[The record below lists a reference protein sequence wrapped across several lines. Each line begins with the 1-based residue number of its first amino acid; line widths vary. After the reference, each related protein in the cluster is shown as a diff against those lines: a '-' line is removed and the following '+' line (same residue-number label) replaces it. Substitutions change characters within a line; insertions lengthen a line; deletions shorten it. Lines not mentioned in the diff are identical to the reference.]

1 MKKIIFSNIVFSI
14 LIIAFGLLG
23 SILISRT
30 LGPSQRGEIAAIIL
44 WPALLLYLGSFGTYQ
59 AVIYHFSKKNRNIDN
74 IWGTC
79 LVITFLNSL
88 ISILVGSTLIFL
100 TLKLLSIELKWYSFY
115 LLLFLP
121 LNIITQ
127 FISSVLQAK
136 ALFKEYNFTRLFT
149 PLFYLIGI
157 VSLFFLDKLSVMNII
172 SLQITLIV
180 LQFFVFLSLY
190 NKRIGSV
197 FNFKYHK
204 KTIKI
209 IYNYGYK
216 VWLGDL
222 SQGLNVKMDQ
232 ILISGMLLSKDLGIY
247 VVATSIANFTSVI
260 PNAYKTV
267 FMPLISSTKKMVE
280 KIKMTNKVLFNFLWI
295 NLGVTIV
302 CLIATPIAI
311 PLLFGEEF
319 RDSIFISYILLIG
332 FLFLNFKIV
341 LASIMQ
347 GFGKPLFVSYSEI
360 AGLIAL
366 LIIVYPL
373 TSTYGLIGASSAIS
387 VAYLVQ
393 FLTLYTLF
401 IRIKNQ
407 YND

>member
-14 LIIAFGLLG
+14 LIIVFGLVG

-44 WPALLLYLGSFGTYQ
+44 WPTLLLYLGSFGTYQ
-59 AVIYHFSKKNRNIDN
+59 AVIYHFSKKNRNIEN

-79 LVITFLNSL
+79 IVITLLNS
-88 ISILVGSTLIFL
+88 IVSIVVGSTLIFL

-157 VSLFFLDKLSVMNII
+157 ISLFFLDKLSVTNII

-267 FMPLISSTKKMVE
+267 FLPLISSTKKMVE
-280 KIKMTNKVLFNFLWI
+280 KINITKKVLFNFLWI
-295 NLGVTIV
+295 NLGVTMV
-302 CLIATPIAI
+302 CYFATPIAI

-319 RDSIFISYILLIG
+319 RESVFISYILLVG

-373 TSTYGLIGASSAIS
+373 TSTYGLVGASSAIS

-393 FLTLYTLF
+393 FLTLYTLL

>member
-1 MKKIIFSNIVFSI
+1 MKKVIFSNVFFSI
-14 LIIAFGLLG
+14 LIIVFGLIG
-23 SILISRT
+23 SVLISRA

-44 WPALLLYLGSFGTYQ
+44 WPTLLLYLGSFGTYQ
-59 AVIYHFSKKNRNIDN
+59 AVIYHFSKKNRNIEN

-79 LVITFLNSL
+79 LAITVMNS
-88 ISILVGSTLIFL
+88 IVSILVGSILIML
-100 TLKLLSIELKWYSFY
+100 TLKLLSIQLKWYSFY
-115 LLLFLP
+115 MLLFLP

-136 ALFKEYNFTRLFT
+136 ALFKEFNLTRLFT
-149 PLFYLIGI
+149 PFFYLIGI
-157 VSLFFLDKLSVMNII
+157 LSLFFLNVLTVTNVITLQI
-172 SLQITLIV
+172 SLTV
-180 LQFFVFLSLY
+180 LQFFVFLILFNS
-190 NKRIGSV
+190 RIGTI
-197 FNFKYHK
+197 FNFKYHI

-267 FMPLISSTKKMVE
+267 LMPLISSTKKMVE
-280 KIKMTNKVLFNFLWI
+280 KLNITQKVLFNFVWI
-295 NLGVTIV
+295 NLGVTLV
-302 CLIATPIAI
+302 CFIANPIAI
-311 PLLFGEEF
+311 PLLFGKEF
-319 RDSIFISYILLIG
+319 KESVPISYILLIG

-347 GFGKPLFVSYSEI
+347 GFGKPIFVSYSEI

-373 TSTYGLIGASSAIS
+373 TTTFGLIGASTAIS
-387 VAYLVQ
+387 VAYFVQ
-393 FLTLYTLF
+393 FLTLFSLF
-401 IRIKNQ
+401 TRIKKQHNE
-407 YND
+407 

>member
-157 VSLFFLDKLSVMNII
+157 VSLFFLDKLSVINII

>member
-14 LIIAFGLLG
+14 LIIVFGLVG

-44 WPALLLYLGSFGTYQ
+44 WPTLLLYLGSFGTYQ
-59 AVIYHFSKKNRNIDN
+59 AVIYHFSKKNRNIEN

-79 LVITFLNSL
+79 IVITLFNS
-88 ISILVGSTLIFL
+88 IVSIIVGSTLIFL

-115 LLLFLP
+115 LLLFMP
-121 LNIITQ
+121 LSISSQ
-127 FISSVLQAK
+127 FISSILQAK

-157 VSLFFLDKLSVMNII
+157 VGLFLLDKLSVTNII

-267 FMPLISSTKKMVE
+267 FLPLISSTKKMVE
-280 KIKMTNKVLFNFLWI
+280 KIEITKKVLFNFLWI
-295 NLGVTIV
+295 NIGVTII
-302 CLIATPIAI
+302 CIISTPIAI

-319 RDSIFISYILLIG
+319 TQSVFISYILLIG

-360 AGLIAL
+360 AGLMAL

-373 TSTYGLIGASSAIS
+373 TSTYGLVGASSAIS

-407 YND
+407 NND

>member
-1 MKKIIFSNIVFSI
+1 MKKVIFSNVVFSI

-44 WPALLLYLGSFGTYQ
+44 WPTLLLYLGSFGTYQ
-59 AVIYHFSKKNRNIDN
+59 AVIYHFSKKNRNIEN

-79 LVITFLNSL
+79 IVITLLNSL
-88 ISILVGSTLIFL
+88 VSILVGSTLIFL

-190 NKRIGSV
+190 NKRIGSI

>member
-14 LIIAFGLLG
+14 LIIVFGLVG

-44 WPALLLYLGSFGTYQ
+44 WPTLLLYLGSFGTYQ
-59 AVIYHFSKKNRNIDN
+59 AVIYHFSKKNRNIEN

-79 LVITFLNSL
+79 IVITLLNS
-88 ISILVGSTLIFL
+88 IVSILVGSTLIFL

-115 LLLFLP
+115 LLLFIP
-121 LNIITQ
+121 LGIASQ

-136 ALFKEYNFTRLFT
+136 TLFKEYNFTRLFT

-157 VSLFFLDKLSVMNII
+157 ISLFLLDKLSVMNII

-267 FMPLISSTKKMVE
+267 FLPLISSTKKMVE
-280 KIKMTNKVLFNFLWI
+280 KINITKKVLFNFLWI
-295 NLGVTIV
+295 NLGVTMV
-302 CLIATPIAI
+302 CFIATPIAI

-319 RDSIFISYILLIG
+319 RESVFISYILLVG

-373 TSTYGLIGASSAIS
+373 TNNYGLIGASSAIS